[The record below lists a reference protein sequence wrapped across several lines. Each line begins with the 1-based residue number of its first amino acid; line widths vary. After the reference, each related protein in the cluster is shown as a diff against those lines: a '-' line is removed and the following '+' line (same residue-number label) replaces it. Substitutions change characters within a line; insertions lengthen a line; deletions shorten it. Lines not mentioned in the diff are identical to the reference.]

1 MRVVN
6 GKSSFAGEGASNQ
19 PINTARPGKRRLT
32 VLLDAAEDV
41 VDVVGEEALCV
52 EHGLDEAGDGAEGHV
67 FCVCVSVPLR
77 AG

>member
-1 MRVVN
+1 MAQTDHPT
-6 GKSSFAGEGASNQ
+6 KA
-19 PINTARPGKRRLT
+19 ARPGEKRLT

-77 AG
+77 AS